1 MAGLFYSVGLTRD
14 ERMAHNPRLVEK
26 FLVELCQDDCPDNWQ
41 EADREA
47 LAMAT
52 ALKALHHRYSAEV
65 VAERLG
71 IRKPPGIKVFFR
83 LTSGRRVMT

>member
-1 MAGLFYSVGLTRD
+1 MAGLFYCVDLTRD
-14 ERMAHNPRLVEK
+14 ERMARNPRLVDR
-26 FLVELCQDDCPDNWQ
+26 FLVELCQEHCPDNWQ
-41 EADREA
+41 EVDREA

-71 IRKPPGIKVFFR
+71 IRKPAVTKASFQ
-83 LTSGRRVMT
+83 LTSGQRVLT